1 MKTINQQGCI
11 AKKKSS
17 LFSKQLRIQPEK
29 IKGTH
34 WPNFLKYERSVSNG
48 FLYALKACFVKL
60 ELH

>member
-11 AKKKSS
+11 AKNH
-17 LFSKQLRIQPEK
+17 LYKQLRTQPEK
-29 IKGTH
+29 IKGTQ

-48 FLYALKACFVKL
+48 FLYALEACLVNL